1 MSVIEGAESNEYTVF
16 LPQASDSG
24 TYYCEAYNEQGSVFT
39 RGAVLTVLHASVSQ
53 ISIRIYVGINT
64 TNNQAID
71 ENKILETLQ
80 NSVNLGKVEMQQLTI
95 QEVDDNQITA
105 VSFLLVTRN
114 TTSNDTSLVSLEQLA
129 TRTVGTRSD
138 LLSVEEPVPD
148 MADNGTQISNGV
160 TLSSVEV
167 GQLEYVCP
175 EGQALDTTNNLLC
188 GK

>member
-1 MSVIEGAESNEYTVF
+1 MF
-16 LPQASDSG
+16 LPQASDRG

-39 RGAVLTVLHASVSQ
+39 RGAGLTVLHVSVSQ
-53 ISIRIYVGINT
+53 LSIRINLGINT

-71 ENKILETLQ
+71 NNKILETLQ
-80 NSVNLGKVEMQQLTI
+80 NSVNIGKVEIQGLTV

-105 VSFLLVTRN
+105 VSFLLVTQN
-114 TTSNDTSLVSLEQLA
+114 TTTNDTNLVSLEELA

-138 LLSVEEPVPD
+138 LLSVEEQFQTLV
-148 MADNGTQISNGV
+148 DNGTQISNEV
-160 TLSSVEV
+160 TPSSVEI
-167 GQLEYVCP
+167 GQLEFVCP